1 MQSKRFIAGLKIG
14 EFPVGKE
21 ESELAPTT
29 SVEPPSVTKSGS
41 KSKVIFA
48 SIGVI
53 IILALAYFYY
63 HSFGSPVTSTELTDE
78 KRHTIYVASISW
90 HTGIIVPGY
99 SIPDSLWPVQHNFSK
114 FDYLEIGWGD
124 RDFYQHPKF
133 NLWYIIKAVLW
144 PTPTAL
150 HIVPLKEENIEINY
164 IDTKVV
170 KLKITQK
177 ELNDLSH
184 FLVSQFELNEQGKV
198 IPLNEGFYIN
208 SQFFAGSGKYYFPKN
223 SNVWAAK
230 ALKTAGFSFTPIFYQ
245 TTGMVVNK
253 ADNFGKVVVDKD

>member
-1 MQSKRFIAGLKIG
+1 MMLII
-14 EFPVGKE
+14 
-21 ESELAPTT
+21 
-29 SVEPPSVTKSGS
+29 PST
-41 KSKVIFA
+41 
-48 SIGVI
+48 
-53 IILALAYFYY
+53 YFLLLI
-63 HSFGSPVTSTELTDE
+63 GSPVNSVEVTSE

-133 NLWYIIKAVLW
+133 NLWYIIKAALW

-150 HIVPLKEENIEINY
+150 HVLPLKEENIEINY

>member
-1 MQSKRFIAGLKIG
+1 MMLII
-14 EFPVGKE
+14 
-21 ESELAPTT
+21 
-29 SVEPPSVTKSGS
+29 PST
-41 KSKVIFA
+41 
-48 SIGVI
+48 
-53 IILALAYFYY
+53 YFLLLI
-63 HSFGSPVTSTELTDE
+63 GSPVTSTELTDE

-124 RDFYQHPKF
+124 RDFYQNQNF
-133 NLWYIIKAVLW
+133 NLWFAFKATLW
-144 PTPTAL
+144 PTATVL
-150 HIVPLKEENIEINY
+150 HVLPLPKENIELNY
-164 IDTKVV
+164 LGTKMVELEV
-170 KLKITQK
+170 TSK
-177 ELNDLSH
+177 ELDNLTC

-253 ADNFGKVVVDKD
+253 ADNFGKVVVDKN